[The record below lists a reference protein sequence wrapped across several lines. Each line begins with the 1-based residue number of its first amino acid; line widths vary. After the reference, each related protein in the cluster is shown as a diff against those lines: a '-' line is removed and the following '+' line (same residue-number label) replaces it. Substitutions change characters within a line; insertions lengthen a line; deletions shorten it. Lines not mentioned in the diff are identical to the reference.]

1 MPLKINN
8 LESDVMVTEGEASDK
23 LMKSDI
29 ENIVREVMKRIR
41 ALERISEEA
50 KIVNMVSKKDFFD

>member
-8 LESDVMVTEGEASDK
+8 LESDVIVTEGETSAR

-29 ENIVREVMKRIR
+29 ENIVREVMERIR
-41 ALERISEEA
+41 ALERIDEEA
-50 KIVNMVSKKDFFD
+50 KITNMVSKKDFFD